1 MAKLIYV
8 TNMSLDGYT
17 EDRDGGISWGVPDEE
32 YFSFIND
39 LQRPVGTYLYGRRMY
54 EAMAF
59 WETAP
64 IAGQPPWVVDFTN
77 TWRAADKVVFSKTLA
92 SVSSGRTTLERGF
105 NVEAVRRLKADE
117 TRDLTV
123 GGADLAAQ
131 AFEAGLVDKCHLL
144 LWPVALGGGKHALP
158 RNGHRDLQL
167 LNEQRS
173 SSGVVHL
180 HYRVAE

>member
-64 IAGQPPWVVDFTN
+64 IAG
-77 TWRAADKVVFSKTLA
+77 
-92 SVSSGRTTLERGF
+92 
-105 NVEAVRRLKADE
+105 
-117 TRDLTV
+117 
-123 GGADLAAQ
+123 
-131 AFEAGLVDKCHLL
+131 
-144 LWPVALGGGKHALP
+144 
-158 RNGHRDLQL
+158 
-167 LNEQRS
+167 
-173 SSGVVHL
+173 
-180 HYRVAE
+180 